1 MTHPNMPD
9 SPDATTMAYEL
20 RLMKTQAAT
29 GYFMPVPVD
38 EPEFAVTLA
47 YLHDHPNDVYMHRY
61 GLQQVL
67 EMPLD
72 QVRALVDTAGP
83 DRVLTALLLEAV
95 ITHAPL
101 EPLRSLFP
109 PDGISDYRHDSPLL
123 VLRSETLP
131 DQDRHRQWTA
141 LLKKNLLQHQALPP
155 SSEVRMAPLFE
166 TSTPRTWVPLTDVAP
181 PTDVSA
187 PSPAMPS
194 FETVYETAMQGL
206 ERIGILAEEEMRHE
220 SSLSPVALLRRW
232 RMQVNVQQD
241 RHHYHFS
248 GLQTSYGKGL
258 SLERARASCAME
270 IVERCS
276 SFAQVVDGRLPA
288 TVQHY
293 RLRRAR
299 LSELHHEGLAA
310 LNPDAMGLEV
320 PYEDQPLYWIEGACV
335 GPAGPT
341 SLRVPFQAV
350 FLFSN
355 LDEIDLF
362 SGLGSTGLAAGGTM
376 AQAQFHALL
385 ECIER
390 DAEAVHPYDPKRCFR
405 LATRDEAVGG
415 LLADYRERGIDVICQ
430 DCSTGL
436 GVPCY
441 KCFVYGPGPDEIAK
455 GTSAHFTGWQAALAA
470 LTETPYPYPHSPESR
485 SGPAELPLRYLE
497 ELPDYSSGNL
507 QADLHRLE
515 TLLAANH
522 FHPVYVDL
530 TRRDLAIP
538 VVRAIVPGLEQMAD
552 FDRYTRVNPRLY
564 QNVLK
569 LLGDVN
575 PPPG

>member
-1 MTHPNMPD
+1 
-9 SPDATTMAYEL
+9 MAYEL

-29 GYFMPVPVD
+29 GYFMPVPQT

-67 EMPLD
+67 AMPLD
-72 QVRALVDTAGP
+72 KVQALAVSAGP

-101 EPLRSLFP
+101 APLRRLFP
-109 PDGISDYRHDSPLL
+109 PDWISEYRHDSPLL
-123 VLRSETLP
+123 VLRSENLA

-141 LLKKNLLQHQALPP
+141 LLKKNLLQHLAPP
-155 SSEVRMAPLFE
+155 PFSEVQLAPLFKT
-166 TSTPRTWVPLTDVAP
+166 TSPRRWIPLADVAP
-181 PTDVSA
+181 STEASA
-187 PSPAMPS
+187 PAPAMPS
-194 FETVYETAMQGL
+194 FETVYETAMQRL

-232 RMQVNVQQD
+232 RMHIRVQQD
-241 RHHYHFS
+241 RHHYTFS

-276 SFAQVVDGRLPA
+276 SFAQVVDDRLPETA
-288 TVQHY
+288 QDH
-293 RLRRAR
+293 RLRRAC
-299 LSELHHEGLAA
+299 LSELQNEGLAA
-310 LNPDAMGLEV
+310 LDPDAMGLEV
-320 PYEDQPLYWIEGACV
+320 PYENQPLYWVEGVCASS
-335 GPAGPT
+335 AGPT
-341 SLRVPFQAV
+341 SMRVPFQAV

-362 SGLGSTGLAAGGTM
+362 SGLGSTGLAAGWTM

-390 DAEAVHPYDPKRCFR
+390 DAEAVQPYDPKRCFR
-405 LATRDEAVGG
+405 LATRDAAVGG
-415 LLADYRERGIDVICQ
+415 LLADYRERGIDAIFQ

-441 KCFVYGPGPDEIAK
+441 KCFVYGPGPDELAK
-455 GTSAHFTGWQAALAA
+455 GTSAHFAGWQAALAA
-470 LTETPYPYPHSPESR
+470 LTETPYPYPHGPGSR
-485 SGPAELPLRYLE
+485 SGPADLPLRYLE
-497 ELPDYSSGNL
+497 ELPEYSSGNI
-507 QADLHRLE
+507 QADLYRLE
-515 TLLAANH
+515 TLLAANQL
-522 FHPVYVDL
+522 HPVYVDL

-538 VVRAIVPGLEQMAD
+538 VVRAIVPGLDQMAD

-564 QNVLK
+564 RNYLTLVEDAK
-569 LLGDVN
+569 PPLG
-575 PPPG
+575 